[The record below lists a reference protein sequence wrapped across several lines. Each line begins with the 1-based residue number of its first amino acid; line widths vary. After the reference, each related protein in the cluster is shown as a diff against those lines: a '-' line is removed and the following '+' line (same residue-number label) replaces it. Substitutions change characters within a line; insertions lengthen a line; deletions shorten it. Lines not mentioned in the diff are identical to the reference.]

1 MLYNNVQIRETQ
13 ANIEI
18 QRDKNVAV
26 DLKITSSGRILCI
39 CASFQS
45 YFQTQSAKFTLA
57 CKHQTVF

>member
-1 MLYNNVQIRETQ
+1 MSILERRKLILNY
-13 ANIEI
+13 
-18 QRDKNVAV
+18 RDKNVAV